1 MNPYTTE
8 QEAFWAGEFGN
19 NYVARNQDQELL
31 TSNLALFA
39 HVLARAEKVNSV
51 IEFGPNIGM
60 NLRAL
65 QQLLPTA
72 DFAAVEINETAATEL
87 RKLPRLTV
95 HNQSLLEFR
104 PQSKFDFVLIKGVLI
119 HLQPERLPDVY
130 QVLYESS
137 QRYVCLVE
145 YYNPTPVSISYR
157 GHENQLFKRDFAGEM
172 LKQFPD
178 LKLRDYGFAYHGDAN
193 FPGDDVTWFLL
204 EKRKA

>member
-72 DFAAVEINETAATEL
+72 NFAAVEINENAATEL

-95 HNQSLLEFR
+95 HNQSLLEFQ

-130 QVLYESS
+130 RVLYESS

-204 EKRKA
+204 EKKNA